1 MRKQI
6 KGILAAALSVAM
18 VVSLGSA
25 AGVNKASAE
34 DTTTDTTT
42 EAKHTYNAILGFES
56 AGTPDWAYRKFVES
70 EDQGIKSKDYD
81 CLTQYMA
88 TNTGKHDA
96 SMTNA
101 KIDKDG
107 TYTVTIDNIDF
118 SKQTSIN
125 MAYVITDIPTA
136 MKGVEFTNVKYSV
149 DGEVVATQDKA
160 VQKYDKKD
168 YYMLMSVCT
177 YNNPSN
183 KVNEKG
189 VDFDKSYKA
198 ETVGLAKGK
207 TIKKSGVTYKVT
219 TAATYTEGTDK
230 KTTGKVQVTGFDKK
244 ATTLKVADT
253 IKVGTESYAVTS
265 IKAGAFKGASKVT
278 AVTLGKKVKSIGKDT
293 FVNCKKLKTLTIGVK
308 LSSVT
313 KNSFKGCKTVKVK
326 GTAAA
331 ANKKLL
337 AKQNKTVKFK

>member
-6 KGILAAALSVAM
+6 KGILAAALSAAM
-18 VVSLGSA
+18 VVSFGSA

-34 DTTTDTTT
+34 DTTT

-56 AGTPDWAYRKFVES
+56 AGDPDWAYRKFVEN

-107 TYTVTIDNIDF
+107 TYTVTVDNLDF

-125 MAYVITDIPTA
+125 MAYVITDIPAA

-160 VQKYDKKD
+160 VQKYDQKD
-168 YYMLMSVCT
+168 Y
-177 YNNPSN
+177 
-183 KVNEKG
+183 
-189 VDFDKSYKA
+189 
-198 ETVGLAKGK
+198 
-207 TIKKSGVTYKVT
+207 
-219 TAATYTEGTDK
+219 
-230 KTTGKVQVTGFDKK
+230 
-244 ATTLKVADT
+244 
-253 IKVGTESYAVTS
+253 
-265 IKAGAFKGASKVT
+265 
-278 AVTLGKKVKSIGKDT
+278 
-293 FVNCKKLKTLTIGVK
+293 
-308 LSSVT
+308 
-313 KNSFKGCKTVKVK
+313 
-326 GTAAA
+326 
-331 ANKKLL
+331 
-337 AKQNKTVKFK
+337 

>member
-6 KGILAAALSVAM
+6 KGILAAALSAAM

-34 DTTTDTTT
+34 DTTTGTTT
-42 EAKHTYNAILGFES
+42 DAKHTYNAILGFES
-56 AGTPDWAYRKFVES
+56 AGDPDWAYRKFVES

-118 SKQTSIN
+118 SKQKSIN

-160 VQKYDKKD
+160 VQKYDQKD
-168 YYMLMSVCT
+168 YYMLMSVCSVLFRCS
-177 YNNPSN
+177 P
-183 KVNEKG
+183 
-189 VDFDKSYKA
+189 
-198 ETVGLAKGK
+198 
-207 TIKKSGVTYKVT
+207 
-219 TAATYTEGTDK
+219 
-230 KTTGKVQVTGFDKK
+230 
-244 ATTLKVADT
+244 
-253 IKVGTESYAVTS
+253 ESS
-265 IKAGAFKGASKVT
+265 
-278 AVTLGKKVKSIGKDT
+278 
-293 FVNCKKLKTLTIGVK
+293 
-308 LSSVT
+308 
-313 KNSFKGCKTVKVK
+313 
-326 GTAAA
+326 
-331 ANKKLL
+331 
-337 AKQNKTVKFK
+337 

>member
-6 KGILAAALSVAM
+6 KGILAAALSAAM

-34 DTTTDTTT
+34 DTTT

-56 AGTPDWAYRKFVES
+56 AGDPDWAYRKFVEN

-107 TYTVTIDNIDF
+107 TYTVTVDNLDF

-125 MAYVITDIPTA
+125 MAYVITDIPAA

-160 VQKYDKKD
+160 VQKYDQKD

-183 KVNEKG
+183 KVNEALSTKLPSKSLSITFDVKG

-198 ETVGLAKGK
+198 EKQYVL
-207 TIKKSGVTYKVT
+207 
-219 TAATYTEGTDK
+219 
-230 KTTGKVQVTGFDKK
+230 F
-244 ATTLKVADT
+244 
-253 IKVGTESYAVTS
+253 
-265 IKAGAFKGASKVT
+265 
-278 AVTLGKKVKSIGKDT
+278 
-293 FVNCKKLKTLTIGVK
+293 KKLFFIGSAENCSDNK
-308 LSSVT
+308 HR
-313 KNSFKGCKTVKVK
+313 N
-326 GTAAA
+326 GTCAFAE
-331 ANKKLL
+331 
-337 AKQNKTVKFK
+337 

>member
-6 KGILAAALSVAM
+6 KGILAAALSAAM
-18 VVSLGSA
+18 VVSFGSA

-56 AGTPDWAYRKFVES
+56 AGDPDWAYRKFVEN

-107 TYTVTIDNIDF
+107 TYTVTVDNLDF

-125 MAYVITDIPTA
+125 MAYVITDIPAA

-160 VQKYDKKD
+160 VQKYRSERLL
-168 YYMLMSVCT
+168 Y
-177 YNNPSN
+177 
-183 KVNEKG
+183 
-189 VDFDKSYKA
+189 
-198 ETVGLAKGK
+198 
-207 TIKKSGVTYKVT
+207 
-219 TAATYTEGTDK
+219 
-230 KTTGKVQVTGFDKK
+230 
-244 ATTLKVADT
+244 ADERMH
-253 IKVGTESYAVTS
+253 IQQS
-265 IKAGAFKGASKVT
+265 I
-278 AVTLGKKVKSIGKDT
+278 
-293 FVNCKKLKTLTIGVK
+293 
-308 LSSVT
+308 
-313 KNSFKGCKTVKVK
+313 
-326 GTAAA
+326 
-331 ANKKLL
+331 
-337 AKQNKTVKFK
+337 